1 MKDKNKG
8 KEKLNL
14 TGGDGKPHAA
24 NTSYKSFA
32 FFCLFL
38 IG

>member
-24 NTSYKSFA
+24 NPSYK
-32 FFCLFL
+32 
-38 IG
+38 